1 MDKTLVKGLAVLEA
15 LARSDRPRGITE
27 LGQQL
32 GMTKSNVHRFM
43 QTLTDCGYIKQDE
56 ESGRYLPTLK
66 SWEIGYEV
74 LSRSTLKRAFSPYAE
89 DLARRT
95 GQLVHVAVVSGDELM
110 FMEQI
115 GAPNPHPLRRWP
127 IGGKMKFWE
136 FLPGGHDLVAIQL
149 AYMATLV
156 GTQQK
161 WLLKKVD
168 DESHHAITSKD
179 LLKRIEETKKRG
191 YAINQ
196 GEWHEAVR
204 GSAATF
210 FYANGEAAGVL
221 GLMAQSEGD
230 SLADLDRWGKTNK
243 ECADAISYA
252 LGFRGMTKAQR
263 K

>member
-15 LARSDRPRGITE
+15 LAKSERPRGITE
-27 LGQQL
+27 VSQELS
-32 GMTKSNVHRFM
+32 MTKSNVHRFV
-43 QTLTDCGYIKQDE
+43 QTLAECGYIKQDSE
-56 ESGRYLPTLK
+56 TGRYLPTLK
-66 SWEIGYEV
+66 AWEIGYEV

-95 GQLVHVAVVSGDELM
+95 GQLVHVTVVSGEELL

-156 GTQQK
+156 SAKQE

-168 DESHHAITSKD
+168 DESHHMVTSED
-179 LLKRIEETKKRG
+179 LLKRIDETKQRG

-196 GEWHEAVR
+196 GEWHEAIR

-210 FYANGEAAGVL
+210 FYKDGESAGVL
-221 GLMAQSEGD
+221 GLMAQSEGAT
-230 SLADLDRWGKTNK
+230 LADLERWGKTNK
-243 ECADAISYA
+243 ECADAISYT
-252 LGFRGMTKAQR
+252 LGYRSTSKLR

>member
-15 LARSDRPRGITE
+15 LARSERARGVTE
-27 LGQQL
+27 VSQEL

-43 QTLTDCGYIKQDE
+43 QTLTECGYIKQDA

-66 SWEIGYEV
+66 AWEIGYEV
-74 LSRSTLKRAFSPYAE
+74 LSRSTLKRSFSPYAE

-95 GQLVHVAVVSGDELM
+95 GQLVHVVVVSGDELQ
-110 FMEQI
+110 FLEQI

-149 AYMATLV
+149 AYMATLPV
-156 GTQQK
+156 PQQK
-161 WLLKKVD
+161 WLIKKVD
-168 DESHHAITSKD
+168 EESHHSIAAKD

-191 YAINQ
+191 YAINK

-210 FYANGEAAGVL
+210 FSEGGEPAGVL
-221 GLMAQSEGD
+221 GLMAQSEGA
-230 SLADLDRWGKTNK
+230 SLADLERWGKANK
-243 ECADAISYA
+243 ECGDAISYA
-252 LGFRGMTKAQR
+252 LGYRGTPKTTRQ
-263 K
+263 

>member
-15 LARSDRPRGITE
+15 LAKSDRPRGITE
-27 LGQQL
+27 VSQEL
-32 GMTKSNVHRFM
+32 GMTKSNVHRFV
-43 QTLTDCGYIKQDE
+43 QTLSECGYIKQDH

-66 SWEIGYEV
+66 AWEIGYEV
-74 LSRSTLKRAFSPYAE
+74 LSRSALKRAFSTYAE

-95 GQLVHVAVVSGDELM
+95 GQLVHVTVVSGDEFL

-127 IGGKMKFWE
+127 IGGKMKFWD

-149 AYMATLV
+149 AYMATLASV
-156 GTQQK
+156 QQK
-161 WLLKKVD
+161 WVLNKID
-168 DESHHAITSKD
+168 EESHHTVTSKD
-179 LLKRIEETKKRG
+179 LLKRIDKTRKRG

-221 GLMAQSEGD
+221 GLMAQSD
-230 SLADLDRWGKTNK
+230 VVSMADLEKWGKTNK

-252 LGFRGMTKAQR
+252 LGLRSTGIPPIH
-263 K
+263 